1 MSSKTIASVAQG
13 TRWAARM
20 IALALL
26 AIVVAFYIGIGPH
39 NFFKGPPTE
48 MMRHTAFLLAVLGL
62 AAGWLWDGVG
72 ALLVLGGMIVFY
84 SLEFSATHS
93 LPGGAFPLFWIPGVL
108 WLITAVLD
116 ERK

>member
-13 TRWAARM
+13 SRWAARVS
-20 IALALL
+20 ALALL
-26 AIVVAFYIGIGPH
+26 ALVVAFYVGVGPKD
-39 NFFKGPPTE
+39 FFKGPPTE

-84 SLEFSATHS
+84 SLEFSATRY

-108 WLITAVLD
+108 WLITAILD
-116 ERK
+116 DRR